1 MLAYD
6 PSRRMSAKAALKSE
20 YFDGGAYDTATW
32 FGRVRTNE

>member
-20 YFDGGAYDTATW
+20 YFDGGAYDTAMS
-32 FGRVRTNE
+32 N